1 MSELTQN
8 DARRVRSSKPSTL
21 PWLSAAAMRLTAS
34 VVIAP
39 AAPLEDSLPTSS
51 WSKCIIM
58 RTPRASANASSV
70 EAFISACNDV

>member
-8 DARRVRSSKPSTL
+8 DARRVRSSKPSIL
-21 PWLSAAAMRLTAS
+21 PWLSAAAMRLIAS

-51 WSKCIIM
+51 
-58 RTPRASANASSV
+58 
-70 EAFISACNDV
+70 